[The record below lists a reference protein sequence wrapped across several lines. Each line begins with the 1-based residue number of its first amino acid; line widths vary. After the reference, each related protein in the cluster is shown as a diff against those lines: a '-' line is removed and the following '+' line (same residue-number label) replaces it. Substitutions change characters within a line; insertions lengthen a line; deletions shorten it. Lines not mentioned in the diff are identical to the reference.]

1 MELCK
6 TDTNMS
12 LEMNGGLSQVGGGEA
27 AAAGPLGHQP
37 LEVVLPPSAS
47 QVLPS
52 VASNGHLKCTCL
64 PSITPSEMEE
74 NKIVEAAEASIAL
87 AEVSTA
93 SSHNSKV
100 HFNDEIEVVQ
110 EDEEDEDMIDL
121 AQALYAA
128 GVRPELLASIS
139 EENIFHEAHEDG
151 LILSDEDLGSPLKN
165 HEELRLMWSQYE
177 AEEEDENNGGQG
189 GRLTASLSEPDLLS
203 CKLPHPSSRPL
214 KNQATSFV

>member
-12 LEMNGGLSQVGGGEA
+12 LEMNGGLSQVAGGEPVA
-27 AAAGPLGHQP
+27 PLGQQP
-37 LEVVLPPSAS
+37 LEVVLPPSQA
-47 QVLPS
+47 PS

-64 PSITPSEMEE
+64 PSITPSEMDE
-74 NKIVEAAEASIAL
+74 NKIAEASIAL

-93 SSHNSKV
+93 SHNSKV

-110 EDEEDEDMIDL
+110 EEEEDDMIDL

-139 EENIFHEAHEDG
+139 EENIFHADHEDG
-151 LILSDEDLGSPLKN
+151 LILSDEDLGSPIKN
-165 HEELRLMWSQYE
+165 HQELRLMWSQYE
-177 AEEEDENNGGQG
+177 AEPSQAEAVEP
-189 GRLTASLSEPDLLS
+189 RLTASLSEPDLLS